1 MMIDGVLGYGSR
13 WKTPHKETKSKGTFH
28 KFGPKSGGRW
38 RKLFT
43 GVAEET
49 AEGCSIGSAFI
60 ITTIIIIITTITII
74 ITLTITITIIIIVI
88 IIIIIIIII
97 SIIIITLIIM
107 LCNMCDVE
115 NTEVAEGVGS
125 FSVMWRK

>member
-1 MMIDGVLGYGSR
+1 MLSSIAFCVQSVFGSR

-60 ITTIIIIITTITII
+60 ITTIIIITTITII
-74 ITLTITITIIIIVI
+74 ITITITITIIITIIIIIVI
-88 IIIIIIIII
+88 IIIIIIII
-97 SIIIITLIIM
+97 
-107 LCNMCDVE
+107 
-115 NTEVAEGVGS
+115 
-125 FSVMWRK
+125 MW